1 MSEKEKIEALFNG
14 FIKEGYDSNSKIN
27 QTELVQ
33 YLNNNSS
40 EGKFDEVISNKLFQI
55 LNFDSENL
63 ISIKDFISG
72 YIQFE
77 EDIRNNVEELNIKLK
92 KFQKEYDELVEK
104 CKKYKEEK
112 INSEGLCENA
122 KISGE
127 ITDIDIQKKM
137 KGIKEIIIKVIF
149 NDKSEEF
156 HFQLGDINNKE
167 IDNKKFEFKPT
178 SRKDY
183 FEFIMQGLNNKDKI
197 FDIGRKVF
205 PLTDVDQEE
214 YLVKIIVPEIE
225 NEEKIAAYI
234 NAKIILYWNDYK
246 EYEKQKIKIQKK
258 LNKLMIAVNKANN
271 YLKKIREIL
280 GRLSN
285 NNINWNDDFNNEKI
299 NIKEEDNQ
307 EKNYT
312 LEFNNQ
318 KSIKLEVEFNNIKE
332 IKMPEMRNQFELN
345 KIKIKQ
351 KNEENQEQIVQEE
364 ENYEEENQEM
374 MNQEE
379 MNQEEMNQ
387 ENMNQ
392 EEINQEEMNQEEIN
406 QEELANQED
415 HREIK
420 VNENEVELTNE
431 DNQRFMGITEG
442 ININKYSYN
451 NINYV
456 ENQQQTSENKE
467 IIERN
472 EDRYSSE
479 EALIRQSI
487 NKEISTQ
494 NILPQIVQEK
504 VNDVIYDKNVITLP
518 VIYGETKVTYL
529 KEGDALNFDITNLN
543 EEQNNNNNNQISK
556 KENYYEINQK
566 QKDYGTKVKKI
577 DDYAQVTE
585 IQKQIKGEENYMEV
599 ISEYNNNFQGEN
611 TQEIGYEEYK
621 TTTY

>member
-214 YLVKIIVPEIE
+214 YLVQIIVPEIE

-258 LNKLMIAVNKANN
+258 LNKLMIAINKANN
-271 YLKKIREIL
+271 YLKKIREIF

-351 KNEENQEQIVQEE
+351 KNEENQEQIAQEE
-364 ENYEEENQEM
+364 ENYEEENKEM

-392 EEINQEEMNQEEIN
+392 EEINQEDMNQEEIN

-415 HREIK
+415 YREIK

-431 DNQRFMGITEG
+431 GNQRFMGITEG

-451 NINYV
+451 DNINYV

-467 IIERN
+467 IIEKN

-504 VNDVIYDKNVITLP
+504 VNDVIYDKNIITLP
-518 VIYGETKVTYL
+518 VIYGKTKITYL
-529 KEGDALNFDITNLN
+529 KEGDALNFDITNLTEQNNIIVN
-543 EEQNNNNNNQISK
+543 EEQNNKISQVQ
-556 KENYYEINQK
+556 NYNQK
-566 QKDYGTKVKKI
+566 KYGTKVTKI
-577 DDYAQVTE
+577 QDYAQVTE
-585 IQKQIKGEENYMEV
+585 LQKNINMYLNQENENNLKGQNIQ
-599 ISEYNNNFQGEN
+599 S
-611 TQEIGYEEYK
+611 IGFEEYK
-621 TTTY
+621 TTNY

>member
-122 KISGE
+122 KIYGE

-214 YLVKIIVPEIE
+214 YLVQIIVPEIE

-271 YLKKIREIL
+271 YLKKIREIF

-351 KNEENQEQIVQEE
+351 KNEENQEQIAQEE
-364 ENYEEENQEM
+364 ENYEEEN
-374 MNQEE
+374 
-379 MNQEEMNQ
+379 
-387 ENMNQ
+387 NMNQ

-415 HREIK
+415 HRETK

-431 DNQRFMGITEG
+431 GNQRFMGITEG

-504 VNDVIYDKNVITLP
+504 VNEVIYDKNIITLP
-518 VIYGETKVTYL
+518 VIYGKTKITYL

-543 EEQNNNNNNQISK
+543 EQNNIIINEEQNNQISQVQ
-556 KENYYEINQK
+556 NYNQK
-566 QKDYGTKVKKI
+566 KYGTKVTKI
-577 DDYAQVTE
+577 QDYAQVTE
-585 IQKQIKGEENYMEV
+585 LQKNINMYLNQENENNLKGQNIQ
-599 ISEYNNNFQGEN
+599 S
-611 TQEIGYEEYK
+611 IGFEEYK
-621 TTTY
+621 TTNY

>member
-92 KFQKEYDELVEK
+92 KVQKEYDELVEK

-122 KISGE
+122 KIYGE

-214 YLVKIIVPEIE
+214 YLVQIIVPEIE

-258 LNKLMIAVNKANN
+258 LNKLIIAVNKAKD
-271 YLKKIREIL
+271 YLKKIREIF
-280 GRLSN
+280 GKLSFNDNDN
-285 NNINWNDDFNNEKI
+285 NKLIAYDNYETINSRKKDENNSININI
-299 NIKEEDNQ
+299 TQEEDNQ

-318 KSIKLEVEFNNIKE
+318 KNVKLEVEFNNIKE
-332 IKMPEMRNQFELN
+332 IKVPETRNQYQSDLN
-345 KIKIKQ
+345 KEEIIQ
-351 KNEENQEQIVQEE
+351 KEKENQEQI
-364 ENYEEENQEM
+364 NQ
-374 MNQEE
+374 Q
-379 MNQEEMNQ
+379 
-387 ENMNQ
+387 
-392 EEINQEEMNQEEIN
+392 EINQEEMNQEQINQEQINQEEIIQEEIN
-406 QEELANQED
+406 QEEN
-415 HREIK
+415 
-420 VNENEVELTNE
+420 
-431 DNQRFMGITEG
+431 EG
-442 ININKYSYN
+442 IDMNEYNNKN
-451 NINYV
+451 NINYE
-456 ENQQQTSENKE
+456 ENQEENIIKSENKE
-467 IIERN
+467 TIERN
-472 EDRYSSE
+472 KELLSSE
-479 EALIRQSI
+479 EAIIRQSI
-487 NKEISTQ
+487 NKEITTH

-599 ISEYNNNFQGEN
+599 ISEYDNNFQGEN

>member
-77 EDIRNNVEELNIKLK
+77 EDVRNNVEELNIKLK
-92 KFQKEYDELVEK
+92 KVQKEYDELVEK

-197 FDIGRKVF
+197 FDIGRKLF

-258 LNKLMIAVNKANN
+258 LNKLIIAINKAKD
-271 YLKKIREIL
+271 YLKKIREIF
-280 GRLSN
+280 GKLSFNDNDN
-285 NNINWNDDFNNEKI
+285 NKLIAYDNYETINSRKKDENNSININI
-299 NIKEEDNQ
+299 TQEEDNQ

-318 KSIKLEVEFNNIKE
+318 KNVKLEVEFNNIKE
-332 IKMPEMRNQFELN
+332 IKVPETRNQYQSDLN
-345 KIKIKQ
+345 KEEIIQ
-351 KNEENQEQIVQEE
+351 KEEENQEQI
-364 ENYEEENQEM
+364 NQ
-374 MNQEE
+374 Q
-379 MNQEEMNQ
+379 
-387 ENMNQ
+387 
-392 EEINQEEMNQEEIN
+392 EINQEEMNQEQINQEQINQEEIIQEEIN
-406 QEELANQED
+406 QEEN
-415 HREIK
+415 
-420 VNENEVELTNE
+420 
-431 DNQRFMGITEG
+431 EG
-442 ININKYSYN
+442 IDMNEYNNKN
-451 NINYV
+451 NINYE
-456 ENQQQTSENKE
+456 ENQEENIIKSENKE
-467 IIERN
+467 TIERN
-472 EDRYSSE
+472 KELLSSE
-479 EALIRQSI
+479 EAIIRQSI
-487 NKEISTQ
+487 NKEITTH

-599 ISEYNNNFQGEN
+599 ISEYDNNFQGEN

>member
-1 MSEKEKIEALFNG
+1 MSEKEKIDALFKG
-14 FIKEGYDSNSKIN
+14 FTKKGYDSNSKIN
-27 QTELVQ
+27 QEELLQ
-33 YLNNNSS
+33 YLNDSS
-40 EGKFDEVISNKLFQI
+40 NEGKFDQILSNKLFQV
-55 LNFDSENL
+55 LNFDSDKI

-77 EDIRNNVEELNIKLK
+77 EDVRINVEQLNKKLK
-92 KFQKEYDELVEK
+92 EEQNKYDQLIEK
-104 CKKYKEEK
+104 SKKYKEEK
-112 INSEGLCENA
+112 MNSEGLSENA
-122 KISGE
+122 KIYGE

-137 KGIKEIIIKVIF
+137 KSIKEIIIKVIF
-149 NDKSEEF
+149 NDKSEEI
-156 HFQLGDINNKE
+156 HFKMGDMSSGEMN
-167 IDNKKFEFKPT
+167 NKKFEFKPT

-183 FEFIMQGLNNKDKI
+183 FEFIMQGLNNKDEI
-197 FDIGRKVF
+197 FEIGRKVF

-214 YLVKIIVPEIE
+214 YLVQIVVPEIK
-225 NEEKIAAYI
+225 NDEKIAAYI

-258 LNKLMIAVNKANN
+258 LNKLIIAVNKARD
-271 YLKKIREIL
+271 YLKKIREIF
-280 GRLSN
+280 GKLSFNDNDN
-285 NNINWNDDFNNEKI
+285 NKLIAYDNYETINSRKKDENNSININI
-299 NIKEEDNQ
+299 TQEEDNQ

-318 KSIKLEVEFNNIKE
+318 KNVKLEVEFNNIKE
-332 IKMPEMRNQFELN
+332 IKVPETRNQYQSDLN
-345 KIKIKQ
+345 KEEIIQ
-351 KNEENQEQIVQEE
+351 KEEENQEQI
-364 ENYEEENQEM
+364 NQ
-374 MNQEE
+374 Q
-379 MNQEEMNQ
+379 
-387 ENMNQ
+387 
-392 EEINQEEMNQEEIN
+392 EINQEEMNQEQINQEQINQEEIIQEEIN
-406 QEELANQED
+406 QEEN
-415 HREIK
+415 
-420 VNENEVELTNE
+420 
-431 DNQRFMGITEG
+431 EG
-442 ININKYSYN
+442 IDMNEYNNKN
-451 NINYV
+451 NINYE
-456 ENQQQTSENKE
+456 ENQEENIIKSENKE
-467 IIERN
+467 TIERN
-472 EDRYSSE
+472 KELLSSE
-479 EALIRQSI
+479 EAIIRQSI
-487 NKEISTQ
+487 NKEITTH

-599 ISEYNNNFQGEN
+599 ISEYDNNFQGES

>member
-92 KFQKEYDELVEK
+92 KVQKEYDELVEK

-122 KISGE
+122 KIYGE

-258 LNKLMIAVNKANN
+258 LNKL
-271 YLKKIREIL
+271 
-280 GRLSN
+280 
-285 NNINWNDDFNNEKI
+285 KI

-351 KNEENQEQIVQEE
+351 KNEENQEQIAQEE
-364 ENYEEENQEM
+364 ENYEEENKEM

-392 EEINQEEMNQEEIN
+392 EEINQEDMNQEEIN

-415 HREIK
+415 HRETK

-504 VNDVIYDKNVITLP
+504 VNEVIYDKNIITLP
-518 VIYGETKVTYL
+518 VIYGKTKITYL

-543 EEQNNNNNNQISK
+543 EQNNIIINEEQNNQISQVQ
-556 KENYYEINQK
+556 NYNQK
-566 QKDYGTKVKKI
+566 KYGTKVTKI
-577 DDYAQVTE
+577 QDYAQVTE
-585 IQKQIKGEENYMEV
+585 LQKNINMYLNQENENNLKGQNIQ
-599 ISEYNNNFQGEN
+599 S
-611 TQEIGYEEYK
+611 IGFEEYK
-621 TTTY
+621 TTNY

>member
-156 HFQLGDINNKE
+156 HFQLGDIN
-167 IDNKKFEFKPT
+167 
-178 SRKDY
+178 
-183 FEFIMQGLNNKDKI
+183 EFIMQGLNNKDKI

-214 YLVKIIVPEIE
+214 YLVQIIVPEIE

-234 NAKIILYWNDYK
+234 NAKIILYWSDYK

-271 YLKKIREIL
+271 YLKKIREIF

-351 KNEENQEQIVQEE
+351 KNEENQEQIAQEE
-364 ENYEEENQEM
+364 ENYEEENKEM

-392 EEINQEEMNQEEIN
+392 EEINQEDMNQEEIN

-415 HREIK
+415 YREIK

-451 NINYV
+451 DNINYV

-504 VNDVIYDKNVITLP
+504 VNDVIYDKNIITLP
-518 VIYGETKVTYL
+518 VIYGKTKITYL

-543 EEQNNNNNNQISK
+543 EQNNIIINEEQNNQISQVQ
-556 KENYYEINQK
+556 NYNQK
-566 QKDYGTKVKKI
+566 KYGTKVTKI
-577 DDYAQVTE
+577 QDYAQVTE
-585 IQKQIKGEENYMEV
+585 LQKNINMYLNQENENNLKG
-599 ISEYNNNFQGEN
+599 QN
-611 TQEIGYEEYK
+611 TQSIGFEEYK
-621 TTTY
+621 TTNY

>member
-1 MSEKEKIEALFNG
+1 MSEKEKIDALFKG
-14 FIKEGYDSNSKIN
+14 FTKKGYDSNSKIN
-27 QTELVQ
+27 QEELLQ
-33 YLNNNSS
+33 YLNDSS
-40 EGKFDEVISNKLFQI
+40 NEGKFDQILSNKLFQV
-55 LNFDSENL
+55 LNFDSDKI

-77 EDIRNNVEELNIKLK
+77 EDVRINVEQLNKKLK
-92 KFQKEYDELVEK
+92 EEQNKYDQLIEK
-104 CKKYKEEK
+104 SKKYKEEK
-112 INSEGLCENA
+112 MNSEGLSENA
-122 KISGE
+122 KIYGE
-127 ITDIDIQKKM
+127 ITDIDIQKKI
-137 KGIKEIIIKVIF
+137 KNIKEIIIKVIF
-149 NDKSEEF
+149 NDKSEEI
-156 HFQLGDINNKE
+156 HFKMGDMSSGEMN
-167 IDNKKFEFKPT
+167 NKKFEFKPT

-183 FEFIMQGLNNKDKI
+183 FEFIMQGLNSKDEI
-197 FDIGRKVF
+197 FEIGRKVF

-214 YLVKIIVPEIE
+214 YLVQIVVPEKK
-225 NEEKIAAYI
+225 NDEKIAAYI

-258 LNKLMIAVNKANN
+258 LNKLMLAVNKANN
-271 YLKKIREIL
+271 YLKKIREIFE
-280 GRLSN
+280 RLSN

-351 KNEENQEQIVQEE
+351 KNEENQEQIAQEE
-364 ENYEEENQEM
+364 ENYEEENKEM

-379 MNQEEMNQ
+379 MSQEEMNQ

-392 EEINQEEMNQEEIN
+392 EEINQEDMNQEEIN

-415 HREIK
+415 YREIK

-504 VNDVIYDKNVITLP
+504 VNEVIYDKNIITLP
-518 VIYGETKVTYL
+518 VIYGKTKITYL
-529 KEGDALNFDITNLN
+529 KEGDALNFDITNLTEQNNIIVN
-543 EEQNNNNNNQISK
+543 EEQNNQISQVQ
-556 KENYYEINQK
+556 NYNQK
-566 QKDYGTKVKKI
+566 KYGTKVTKI
-577 DDYAQVTE
+577 QDYAQVTE
-585 IQKQIKGEENYMEV
+585 LQKNINMYLNQENENNLKGQNIQ
-599 ISEYNNNFQGEN
+599 S
-611 TQEIGYEEYK
+611 IGFEEYK
-621 TTTY
+621 TTNY